1 MCSLRPDPQVHN
13 DIRGIP
19 IGTLFADRA
28 DVYKSGIL
36 PSKHPPGRANTV
48 QKGST
53 ATRRPASLAPKSTA
67 APSPSSSTAR
77 TRTTKT
83 RATGLSSQAK
93 ASMFS
98 AYDIR
103 SQLIASAGRGKAS
116 LRQREREGG
125 IELKPKNK
133 NSQLSD
139 QNPNSRGNRALR
151 ESLRTH
157 HPIRVIRGP
166 EGNPAYCPV
175 QGYRYDG
182 LYEVVDYK
190 FAPGIEGYKMCF
202 FTLQRCTSFT
212 QAPLPL
218 HITGDK
224 AGSLFWSLD
233 RDSAGETLNTPIPVR
248 SLSQRKDSVYVSSE
262 DRYRAIA
269 GKKRI
274 PDTKIPKRGS

>member
-19 IGTLFADRA
+19 VGTLFADRA
-28 DVYKSGIL
+28 DVYKSGL
-36 PSKHPPGRANTV
+36 HGNTEA
-48 QKGST
+48 GIFG
-53 ATRRPASLAPKSTA
+53 
-67 APSPSSSTAR
+67 
-77 TRTTKT
+77 TKEHGGAFSIVVNGT
-83 RATGLSSQAK
+83 YSDDKDEGDRIIFTGE
-93 ASMFS
+93 
-98 AYDIR
+98 
-103 SQLIASAGRGKAS
+103 GRGKAS

-157 HPIRVIRGP
+157 YPIRVIRGP

-274 PDTKIPKRGS
+274 PDTKIPKRAS